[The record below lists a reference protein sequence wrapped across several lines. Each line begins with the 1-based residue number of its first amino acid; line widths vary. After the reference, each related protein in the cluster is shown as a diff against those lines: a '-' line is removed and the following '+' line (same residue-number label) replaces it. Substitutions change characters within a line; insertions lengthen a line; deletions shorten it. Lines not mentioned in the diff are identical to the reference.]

1 MYQLLCRVNVPVSDG
16 HLPDAAS
23 QLLDPVPARADSD
36 HAWSTFWWVFDEDML
51 FTYLQLSWSFDV
63 LTFLLRAMRSNR
75 VLLTVVQQ
83 VDVLEEFSEL
93 YSCNEWNGASKDC
106 RLDRSLTV
114 TLHQACSLRSS
125 CTMLHLFKHQL
136 NADARVRTTHAHRP
150 THISTHIHYITT
162 LHVDTV
168 FRV

>member
-23 QLLDPVPARADSD
+23 GQSNVRSCPC
-36 HAWSTFWWVFDEDML
+36 WSGQWPRIIYML
-51 FTYLQLSWSFDV
+51 TNVWWSFDV
-63 LTFLLRAMRSNR
+63 LTFLSRAMGSNR

-93 YSCNEWNGASKDC
+93 YSCNEWNGQMTVDSIVHWQWHCIKQAAIIMHHA
-106 RLDRSLTV
+106 RLLQAPAECWLTG
-114 TLHQACSLRSS
+114 TQ
-125 CTMLHLFKHQL
+125 
-136 NADARVRTTHAHRP
+136 AHRP